1 MLVRLSFSRCGFG
14 VGFIVF
20 WEPKIDLIIVECL
33 GTVCFEGLSAS
44 GAGLKDTTLDSLI
57 VLLLWQGL

>member
-1 MLVRLSFSRCGFG
+1 MLVRLSFRCGFG
-14 VGFIVF
+14 VSFIVF

-44 GAGLKDTTLDSLI
+44 GPHISGTKDTTLDNLI
-57 VLLLWQGL
+57 VLLLW